1 MSQLMLR
8 VVPDSPVV
16 FGNQGDAVVAVPL
29 RSIPFY
35 ALYTPIEGGKAT
47 YEFACDTNGNTT
59 KSGSV
64 NMIVGKELRIS
75 DLSCTYS
82 HEGNF
87 TPNIKLANASGPVAS
102 AQVSLQISSTPPDAE
117 SQGSLM
123 NITVSSSAHMYLV
136 FGIVIAILAGLI
148 YWGRGSLRK

>member
-1 MSQLMLR
+1 MVMANSTS
-8 VVPDSPVV
+8 SPV
-16 FGNQGDAVVAVPL
+16 Q
-29 RSIPFY
+29 
-35 ALYTPIEGGKAT
+35 
-47 YEFACDTNGNTT
+47 
-59 KSGSV
+59 KSLDF
-64 NMIVGKELRIS
+64 NE
-75 DLSCTYS
+75 
-82 HEGNF
+82 N
-87 TPNIKLANASGPVAS
+87 NIKLANASGPVAS